1 MTNTQPNTPPTMPD
15 PQPVDL
21 TPLAP
26 LVDNALMDASPM
38 LVAYVTPDG
47 QPSISYRG
55 SVQVHGPNQLQA
67 WIRKPEGGLID
78 GIAANPKVAIW
89 YRKERTMLNIKGRAR
104 VVDDEGLRKQI
115 YDTTPEHERNAD
127 AECKGR
133 AILIDVESVMGRGA
147 DGPVV
152 MRD

>member
-1 MTNTQPNTPPTMPD
+1 MPD

-21 TPLAP
+21 TSLAP
-26 LVDNALMDASPM
+26 LVNNALMEASPI

-55 SVQVHGPNQLQA
+55 SLHVHGPNQLQA

-78 GIAANPKVAIW
+78 GIAANPKVALW
-89 YRKERTMLNIKGRAR
+89 YRKERTMLNIKGKAH
-104 VVDDEGLRKQI
+104 VVDDEGLRRQI
-115 YDTTPEHERNAD
+115 YDSTPEPEQKAD
-127 AECKGR
+127 AECRGK

-147 DGPVV
+147 DGPIV